1 MTEAQPSISAAPA
14 RYGRVAAAC
23 VGLVLVVCA
32 CAATERWFD
41 RHFLPSFFL
50 PRRMYLVILTVVR
63 VTLAG
68 LGLWLTYV
76 GAFRQRRGS
85 VRRSGRML
93 SVVIAGLLALG
104 ASEVSLRF
112 IHLRPGEWLLPEEEP
127 RRQAD
132 PRLGWTLVP
141 SRVGRAAVG
150 GRSIE
155 YAVDAAGYRV
165 RSVAEPIDPDRPTIL
180 CIGESVMFGEGLMWD
195 ESVPAQIGS
204 MTGIQ
209 TANLAVHGYSTDQGY
224 LRLQTELPRF
234 HHPVAVVS
242 LFMPALFG
250 RNLDDDRPHLGPG
263 LVWRPPQTH
272 ARLLSLAKL
281 LVPYRRDETVAR
293 GVAMTQEVLRA
304 SAELSRTRG
313 ATPLILVPQLGP
325 EEAGEQAVRRRVL
338 DDGALPYVLV
348 QIDEAWRLPWDR
360 HPNAYAAHVIAAAV
374 VARLQKTIA
383 TSAAAGAISQAHH
396 SSTHDSETDVQ
407 RVFH

>member
-1 MTEAQPSISAAPA
+1 MQPA
-14 RYGRVAAAC
+14 
-23 VGLVLVVCA
+23 
-32 CAATERWFD
+32 
-41 RHFLPSFFL
+41 
-50 PRRMYLVILTVVR
+50 
-63 VTLAG
+63 
-68 LGLWLTYV
+68 
-76 GAFRQRRGS
+76 
-85 VRRSGRML
+85 
-93 SVVIAGLLALG
+93 IAY
-104 ASEVSLRF
+104 E
-112 IHLRPGEWLLPEEEP
+112 
-127 RRQAD
+127 
-132 PRLGWTLVP
+132 
-141 SRVGRAAVG
+141 
-150 GRSIE
+150 
-155 YAVDAAGYRV
+155 
-165 RSVAEPIDPDRPTIL
+165 SVAEAIDPDRPTIL
-180 CIGESVMFGEGLMWD
+180 CIGESVMFGEGLTWD
-195 ESVPAQIGS
+195 ETVPAQIGS

-242 LFMPALFG
+242 LFMTALFG

-263 LVWRPPQTH
+263 LVWQPAQTH

-293 GVAMTQEVLRA
+293 GVAVTQEVLRS
-304 SAELSRTRG
+304 SAELSRARG
-313 ATPLILVPQLGP
+313 ATPIILVPQLGP

-383 TSAAAGAISQAHH
+383 TSVAAGTIGQAHH